1 MPGYGQGCEYF
12 PVFPEARGS
21 HQPAEGTKLDP
32 PFKKNGVFIYY
43 KNNAVLE
50 EKLEK
55 NATEITVV

>member
-1 MPGYGQGCEYF
+1 M
-12 PVFPEARGS
+12 FPEARGS